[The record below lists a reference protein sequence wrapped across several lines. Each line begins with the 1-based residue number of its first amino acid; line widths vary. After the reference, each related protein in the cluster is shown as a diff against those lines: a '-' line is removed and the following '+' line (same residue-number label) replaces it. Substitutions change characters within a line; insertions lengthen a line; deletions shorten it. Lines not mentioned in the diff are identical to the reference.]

1 MRFLCLHG
9 AGTSGEIFEIQSGG
23 LSHPLSDKGHQ
34 FEYVDGRVQAPVE
47 PELAG
52 ICDGPFYNHYR
63 RDAAPGP
70 ELKQAMDHVL
80 QIIEK
85 KGPFD
90 AVMGFSQGAALAFS
104 MLVEHAKTHP
114 TPLFKAAVF
123 ICAAPPFE
131 SSGQEVISLQ
141 PGEKYALSIPTANI
155 VGKQDYL
162 YESSMQLYSLC
173 DPAKAEFYD
182 HGSRHM
188 IPFDMKNNEAMIAA
202 IERTIE
208 RAEKGE

>member
-1 MRFLCLHG
+1 M
-9 AGTSGEIFEIQSGG
+9 S
-23 LSHPLSDKGHQ
+23 
-34 FEYVDGRVQAPVE
+34 
-47 PELAG
+47 
-52 ICDGPFYNHYR
+52 
-63 RDAAPGP
+63 
-70 ELKQAMDHVL
+70 HVL
-80 QIIEK
+80 NIIEK

-104 MLVEHAKTHP
+104 LLAEHSKTNA

-123 ICAAPPFE
+123 ICGAPPFE
-131 SSGQEVISLQ
+131 SSGQEVMSLP

-173 DPAKAEFYD
+173 DPAKAELYD
-182 HGSRHM
+182 HGSRHL
-188 IPFDMKNNEAMIAA
+188 IPFDMKNTNAMIAA